1 METRLKISGHPVHP
15 MLMTLPLGLF
25 VCAVLFDFG
34 AVLSGLAFLGQVG
47 YWTIVAGL
55 FAAVLA
61 AGAGMID
68 LWDVPGGAGKR
79 RAVMYQLV
87 NLGMMALFV
96 LVCMVRVE
104 TQARPPAAAA
114 FALELLAL
122 AAGGCGAWL
131 GATMVRR
138 FHIGIEVDAEPEFA
152 LPYPGNDPGV
162 EGGRSAWQR

>member
-25 VCAVLFDFG
+25 VCAALFDFG
-34 AVLSGLAFLGQVG
+34 AVIGGLAFLGQVG

-61 AGAGMID
+61 AGAGMVD

-79 RAVMYQLV
+79 RSVAYLLV
-87 NLGMMALFV
+87 NLVMVALYA

-104 TQARPPAAAA
+104 TQTRAPGAAA
-114 FALELLAL
+114 FLLELLAL
-122 AAGGCGAWL
+122 AAGGYGAWL
-131 GATMVRR
+131 GATLVRQFR
-138 FHIGIEVDAEPEFA
+138 IGVVAETEPEFDAFEA
-152 LPYPGNDPGV
+152 LGESQTP
-162 EGGRSAWQR
+162 